1 MITPYFSNL
10 VANIVLTCPK
20 SQDTLYNLTFFN
32 NLWKSSKTLLPFFP
46 LNNNIHPQYGHS
58 SAYPM
63 GKHSPRPKFQVS
75 SFKWTLKNGFFGIWV

>member
-46 LNNNIHPQYGHS
+46 LNNNFHPNMVTHQLIPWENTVH
-58 SAYPM
+58 AM
-63 GKHSPRPKFQVS
+63 GKHSPRPSSKFQVS
-75 SFKWTLKNGFFGIWV
+75 NGL